1 MSYTIL
7 CRAHWNSCHSNSWY
21 TCNNFCTAA
30 ASELETAHLTQCWN
44 YMPVTLWGIAMCLK
58 LSSSKLQF
66 CSPCPWHIFNS
77 LLKLFFLNI
86 IHSMISEPCACFFS
100 SHLQIHPV
108 IYLLSM
114 PTFSSTAT
122 ESHHSRNALPPPAT
136 ATPLHPPPALALGL
150 DIYNS
155 SFIWHLQS
163 CSLFPT
169 AVAHFTG

>member
-77 LLKLFFLNI
+77 LLKLFF
-86 IHSMISEPCACFFS
+86 FK
-100 SHLQIHPV
+100 
-108 IYLLSM
+108 
-114 PTFSSTAT
+114 
-122 ESHHSRNALPPPAT
+122 
-136 ATPLHPPPALALGL
+136 
-150 DIYNS
+150 YNS
-155 SFIWHLQS
+155 QHDKWAMCLLFFLSPTNTSCNLSAIHAHLFKHRHWESLLKKCTASPRNCHPTPPTSSFSPGAGYL
-163 CSLFPT
+163 
-169 AVAHFTG
+169 